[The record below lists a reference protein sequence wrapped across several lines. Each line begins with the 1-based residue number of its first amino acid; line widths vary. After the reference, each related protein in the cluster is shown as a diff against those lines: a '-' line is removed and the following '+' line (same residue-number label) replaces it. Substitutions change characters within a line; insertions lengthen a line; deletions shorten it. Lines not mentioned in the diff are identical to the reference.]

1 MRRAAAAGWLCKAS
15 HGPRS
20 GWEGAGLV
28 AAFAPVLILPPA
40 TLGMLGGGQLGRFFV
55 IAAHELGYRV
65 VVLDPDPQSP
75 AGRIA
80 DRHLVAAYDDE
91 DALNQ
96 VAESCAAVTTEF
108 ENVPAGSLAYLSKF
122 LPVRPSA
129 AAVGICQ
136 NRSAEKGFLRQHGFP
151 HAPYADIRSE
161 DDIAQANGGLF
172 PGILKVAR
180 FGYDGKGQVRVAGRE
195 EALLAFRQLKSEP
208 CVLEQMLPLDYEVSV
223 VLSRDEA
230 GGVKCFPVAE
240 NSHRHGILDVSI
252 VPARTGGCMAAQ
264 LPIAAQEIAE
274 GVAREMGYVGT
285 LAVEFFVVRGGLLV
299 NEMAPRP
306 HNSGHYTID
315 ACITSQFEQQVRALA
330 GLPLGEARA
339 HSAAV
344 MVNLLGDL
352 WYRQDP
358 HHAHEP
364 DWAQLLTV
372 PNLKLHLYGK
382 HHARHG
388 RKMGHFTVI
397 GADARQVQ
405 ESALAARRLIGIR
418 DE

>member
-1 MRRAAAAGWLCKAS
+1 V
-15 HGPRS
+15 
-20 GWEGAGLV
+20 GLL
-28 AAFAPVLILPPA
+28 AAFGIAMILPPA

-55 IAAHELGYRV
+55 IAAHEMGYRV
-65 VVLDPDPQSP
+65 VVLDPDAQSP

-80 DRHLVAAYDDE
+80 DQHLVATYDDE
-91 DALNQ
+91 DALNRM
-96 VAESCAAVTTEF
+96 AESCSAVTTEF
-108 ENVPAGSLAYLSKF
+108 ENVPADSLAYLSKF
-122 LPVRPSA
+122 VPVRPGA
-129 AAVGICQ
+129 EAVRTSQ

-161 DDIAQANGGLF
+161 ADIDSANAGLF

-180 FGYDGKGQVRVAGRE
+180 FGYDGKGQVRVADRD
-195 EALLAFRQLKSEP
+195 AARIAFGHLKQEP

-223 VLSRDEA
+223 VLARDA
-230 GGVKCFPVAE
+230 SGTVKCFPTVE
-240 NSHRHGILDVSI
+240 NSHHHGILDVSI
-252 VPARTGGCMAAQ
+252 APARTSGCLAGNAE
-264 LPIAAQEIAE
+264 EIAE
-274 GVAREMGYVGT
+274 GIAQKMGYVGT
-285 LAVEFFVVRGGLLV
+285 LAVEFFVVRGQLVV

-306 HNSGHYTID
+306 HNSGHYTLD
-315 ACITSQFEQQVRALA
+315 ACVTNQFEQQVRAMT
-330 GLPLGEARA
+330 GLPLGESRA

-352 WYRQDP
+352 WFRKDP
-358 HHAHEP
+358 HHSHEP

-382 HHARHG
+382 HHARPG

-397 GADARQVQ
+397 GKDEQQVRD
-405 ESALAARRLIGIR
+405 SALAARRLIGIS